1 MKIGI
6 PRALSYFD
14 YFPIWKTFLD
24 KLGFK
29 TIISSPTTKD
39 ILDKGVSLCVDDA
52 CLPVKIFHG
61 HVADLIGKV
70 DTIFIPRLISVSPGE
85 YICPKF
91 IGLPEMV
98 KNTISDLPPLLV
110 FNYDLHKGIKYRG
123 KAFNT
128 LARQLGLSGGVVDRA
143 YKEACS
149 MQDKYERMLKSGQS
163 PLNILEPK
171 ESWDESIKN
180 KVTIG
185 IIGHSYLLCDRYIS
199 MDLIKKIQNKGYNV
213 KVPSNVP
220 DKKIEENIM
229 DIPKRMFLSYG
240 KRMLG
245 SGIEW
250 LKCDQVDGIIF
261 LSSFGCGIDSFIE
274 ELIRRYNAREY
285 KLPYAVFSLD
295 EHSGQAGFETRLEA
309 FLDMMEWRNRIGH
322 NFSAHG

>member
-1 MKIGI
+1 
-6 PRALSYFD
+6 
-14 YFPIWKTFLD
+14 
-24 KLGFK
+24 
-29 TIISSPTTKD
+29 
-39 ILDKGVSLCVDDA
+39 
-52 CLPVKIFHG
+52 
-61 HVADLIGKV
+61 
-70 DTIFIPRLISVSPGE
+70 
-85 YICPKF
+85 
-91 IGLPEMV
+91 
-98 KNTISDLPPLLV
+98 
-110 FNYDLHKGIKYRG
+110 
-123 KAFNT
+123 
-128 LARQLGLSGGVVDRA
+128 
-143 YKEACS
+143 
-149 MQDKYERMLKSGQS
+149 
-163 PLNILEPK
+163 
-171 ESWDESIKN
+171 
-180 KVTIG
+180 
-185 IIGHSYLLCDRYIS
+185 

-250 LKCDQVDGIIF
+250 LKCDEVDGIIF